1 MNCARTGFSHFLQ
14 CQIFENFFLT
24 IFSTA
29 FISADE
35 GTVVTTLLLIS
46 GIDLIDTALA
56 ASISVVIR
64 KSGGILSATLQFP
77 TGRSVS
83 GLRSSRDTLLVK
95 LESIC
100 GRKFCLKKSR
110 VFGEFKRQLIITLF
124 KDIQY
129 ILSLKVE
136 I

>member
-1 MNCARTGFSHFLQ
+1 MLVLGFHISCNVKFLNL
-14 CQIFENFFLT
+14 FVLK

-35 GTVVTTLLLIS
+35 GSVVTTLLLIS
-46 GIDLIDTALA
+46 GIDLINTALA

-64 KSGGILSATLQFP
+64 KTGGIFSATLQFP

-95 LESIC
+95 LESVC
-100 GRKFCLKKSR
+100 GRKFCLEKSR
-110 VFGEFKRQLIITLF
+110 VFGEFKRQLIVTLF
-124 KDIQY
+124 KDTKLIY
-129 ILSLKVE
+129 SIT
-136 I
+136 